1 VTGVTGLHIRGQQ
14 LDALAADGRCG
25 GLSHPASSYLFIIP
39 PFRLSQDLFD
49 DIFLGNKWMRHA
61 VGLQPRFTITADSF
75 EDCAAAAEAS
85 AIAKARLQQQMAKGF
100 TVAGHQ
106 QEVTTGFKG
115 SGRERDSDPQLGSG
129 ALGRRPPVSSLLG
142 DVVRE
147 VEAKRELEERGA
159 TLDEGGEDKKGV
171 AEGRDQRG
179 RLLNRPE
186 VEEKPGDEGMAP
198 VGVAEFDLRKRSNEG
213 ELSSGWEKDGDEG
226 TETGKRNC
234 STSKTGPEK
243 QWWEIIMEHPAFK
256 REPGEAS
263 LGRTKRDGVV
273 VNRGP
278 GWAIVRRG
286 PFWNRQY
293 ELEQVPEEQSAGCFD
308 GQAKSSDGQ
317 AKTFEGKAEIL
328 KKQAELSK
336 GQARS
341 FGGGEGSPESTRD
354 SEGAPEQAN
363 GGEMRDRSENEV
375 AEIRSD
381 TSQPASPSPGT
392 ETTSE
397 TGTAPAG
404 IGSNDR
410 RHGERSSEWKDV
422 KRAGASEKASKVLKR
437 RKLPFWPSRGASSRG
452 GSVEPAGSGR
462 YIDQREWD
470 AIKAS
475 VEEKLKRGSAEAG
488 AESRQQRWHAIKASI
503 EAKLAAKYREEGVDL
518 RKAGGEGSSP
528 VDDVF
533 GQRRSE
539 VSDNGS
545 DQARGVSSSGKG
557 GPQKRNGDSRIY
569 RSGRLPSKT
578 DALKELQKAE
588 LPKSKRAGDDGNGQL
603 GVAGVM
609 RDEARMALIAVASGS
624 PQEKDLQGALDAV
637 SRDIG
642 LKTDSDLTMMF
653 IANTDK
659 LFGLVGQQAAVP
671 SDWL

>member
-1 VTGVTGLHIRGQQ
+1 
-14 LDALAADGRCG
+14 
-25 GLSHPASSYLFIIP
+25 
-39 PFRLSQDLFD
+39 
-49 DIFLGNKWMRHA
+49 MRHA

-100 TVAGHQ
+100 RVSGHQ
-106 QEVTTGFKG
+106 QEVTTGL
-115 SGRERDSDPQLGSG
+115 GRGAAGRDSNRQLGRG
-129 ALGRRPPVSSLLG
+129 APSRRPPVSSLLG

-147 VEAKRELEERGA
+147 VEAKRELEERGT
-159 TLDEGGEDKKGV
+159 TLDEGGAVSEDKEGV
-171 AEGRDQRG
+171 TEGRDQRG

-186 VEEKPGDEGMAP
+186 VGDRPGDEGVAP
-198 VGVAEFDLRKRSNEG
+198 VGNAEVDLRKRSNEG
-213 ELSSGWEKDGDEG
+213 ELSNGWERDNDEG

-234 STSKTGPEK
+234 STSKGGPEK

-263 LGRTKRDGVV
+263 SGRTKRGGVV

-293 ELEQVPEEQSAGCFD
+293 ELEQVPEEQSTGGLN
-308 GQAKSSDGQ
+308 GQAKASDGQ
-317 AKTFEGKAEIL
+317 AKTFEGRAEIL
-328 KKQAELSK
+328 EKQAELLK

-341 FGGGEGSPESTRD
+341 FGGGEGTPESTRG

-363 GGEMRDRSENEV
+363 GGEMRDRLEKEV
-375 AEIRSD
+375 AEIRPDS
-381 TSQPASPSPGT
+381 SRPASPSPDT
-392 ETTSE
+392 ESASE
-397 TGTAPAG
+397 TGTAQAG

-410 RHGERSSEWKDV
+410 RHGERSLERKDV
-422 KRAGASEKASKVLKR
+422 KRAGASAGPEKASKVLKG

-452 GSVEPAGSGR
+452 GGVEPAGSGR

-475 VEEKLKRGSAEAG
+475 VEEKLKRGSAETG
-488 AESRQQRWHAIKASI
+488 AESRQQRWDAIKASI

-528 VDDVF
+528 IDDVF
-533 GQRRSE
+533 SQRRSE
-539 VSDNGS
+539 LSDK
-545 DQARGVSSSGKG
+545 ARGVSSSGEG
-557 GPQKRNGDSRIY
+557 GRHKTNVDSRIHPGE
-569 RSGRLPSKT
+569 RSGRLLSKT
-578 DALKELQKAE
+578 DALKESQKAE
-588 LPKSKRAGDDGNGQL
+588 LSKSKRAGDDGKDQL
-603 GVAGVM
+603 GVAGVV

-637 SRDIG
+637 SRDIS